1 MTKTFQILVIGSFI
15 FLVSSVCAQEPK
27 LIEAAKKE
35 AGKIVAYGS
44 LESDTTEAVKKA
56 FEKKTGLSMEYWRA
70 SATKVVDR
78 ATSEF
83 RAQKPLFDVVL
94 VHDAE
99 MRLLLKNNVISRYNS
114 PAFKDFTK
122 ESIDA
127 DLGRDTATPSL
138 ESSTTSQ

>member
-1 MTKTFQILVIGSFI
+1 MTKAFQILVIGSFT
-15 FLVSSVCAQEPK
+15 FLVSSVCAQEAK

-35 AGKIVAYGS
+35 GGKIVAYGS

-83 RAQKPLFDVVL
+83 RAQKPLSMSFWFM
-94 VHDAE
+94 
-99 MRLLLKNNVISRYNS
+99 MRRCGSC
-114 PAFKDFTK
+114 
-122 ESIDA
+122 
-127 DLGRDTATPSL
+127 
-138 ESSTTSQ
+138 

>member
-1 MTKTFQILVIGSFI
+1 MTKAFQILVIGSFT
-15 FLVSSVCAQEPK
+15 FLVSSVCAQEAK

-35 AGKIVAYGS
+35 GGKIVAYGS

-99 MRLLLKNNVISRYNS
+99 MRLLLKNSVISRYNS

-127 DLGRDTATPSL
+127 DLGPRYRDTIIGIVYNSR
-138 ESSTTSQ
+138 